1 MENERF
7 LLEPFAPGYLALL
20 RSGELAKR
28 AETARQ
34 ALRSCRLCPR
44 GCGVDRTEGNLGFC
58 LTGPVAQV
66 TSAFPHRGEEQVL
79 SGRRGSGTIFFN
91 RCNLRCAFCQN
102 SEISQAPAGVPAAA
116 AELAELMLGLQA
128 HGCHNINFV
137 TPTHVLPQILEAL
150 VIAAMRGLQL
160 PLVWNSGGYDAPE
173 ALGLLDGIVDIYMP
187 DFKFWDPA
195 TAKRLANAED
205 YPGRAREALR
215 EMHRQTGV
223 LCFGPDGLARRGVLV
238 RHLVM
243 PGLLNESKEIF
254 GFLAREL
261 SPDTFVNIMAQ
272 YHPDHRVGTR
282 APDGTVLYPE
292 LNRRVSRDEMKEAYT
307 LARAAGLWRFDE

>member
-7 LLEPFAPGYLALL
+7 LLDPCTAGYLALL

-28 AETARQ
+28 AETATE

-44 GCGVDRTEGNLGFC
+44 GCGVDRAAGNLGFC
-58 LTGPVAQV
+58 LTGPWANV
-66 TSAFPHRGEEQVL
+66 TSAFPHHGEEEAL

-91 RCNLRCAFCQN
+91 RCNLRCVFCQN

-150 VIAAMRGLQL
+150 VIAAMRGLHL

-173 ALGLLDGIVDIYMP
+173 ALALLDGIVDIYMP
-187 DFKFWDPA
+187 DFKFWEPA

-205 YPGRAREALR
+205 YPARAREALR

-223 LCFGPDGLARRGVLV
+223 LCFGPGGLARRGVLV

-243 PGLLNESKEIF
+243 PGLLSESREIF
-254 GFLAREL
+254 KFLSSEL
-261 SPDTFVNIMAQ
+261 SPDIFVNIMAQ
-272 YHPDHRVGTR
+272 YHPDHHVGTQ
-282 APDGTVLYPE
+282 APDGSVMYPE
-292 LNRRVSRDEMKEAYT
+292 INRRVSREEMAEAYAC
-307 LARAAGLWRFDE
+307 ARDAGLWRFDT